1 MSAGLLY
8 HMLGVRGYRLVRE
21 KKVSGG
27 MEFHIALDRGRV
39 CCPDCGSTDVWLKG
53 GTERKFR
60 SVPMGSKKTKIVL
73 EVPRVHC
80 HVCQCKK
87 QVSISFAKPNKRY
100 TRFLERH
107 VLDLLLHMTCKDVA
121 NHLGMSWDTV
131 RDIEKTSL
139 ERDFAK
145 PPLKD
150 VTHIAIDEIAV
161 QKGHKYLTVVMDLKS
176 GRVIFVGDGKGGD
189 ALLPF
194 WKRLRRSRAKI
205 IAVCTDMSPAYTKAV
220 ETHLPVLLRWWH
232 YVFHVFD
239 RFHVM
244 KLFNEKMTE
253 LRRRLYRESTDK
265 EQKASL
271 KGIRFTLLKRE
282 ENMNVP
288 KGEHEKLEKALSLNA
303 DLSVAYTLKGQLVE
317 LWETDDEDEALNILA
332 DWIADAEWSEIPEM
346 LDFVKTL
353 RKHYLKILNYHYCE
367 ITSGP
372 LEGLNNKIKTLKRQ
386 SYGFRDQ
393 EYFKLKILAIHRARY
408 TFVG

>member
-1 MSAGLLY
+1 
-8 HMLGVRGYRLVRE
+8 
-21 KKVSGG
+21 

-39 CCPDCGSTDVWLKG
+39 CCPDCGSANVWLKG

-60 SVPMGSKKTKIVL
+60 SVPIGSKKTKIVL

-80 HVCQCKK
+80 HDCQCKK

-121 NHLGMSWDTV
+121 DHLGMSWDTV

-139 ERDFAK
+139 KRDFAK
-145 PPLKD
+145 PPLND

-220 ETHLPVLLRWWH
+220 ETHLPD
-232 YVFHVFD
+232 VFHVFD

-253 LRRRLYRESTDK
+253 LRRRLFRETTDK

-282 ENMNVP
+282 ENLNVP

-332 DWIADAEWSEIPEM
+332 EWIADAEWSEIPEM
-346 LDFVKTL
+346 LDFVNTL
-353 RKHYLKILNYHYCE
+353 RNHWLKIINYHYCQ
-367 ITSGP
+367 ITTGP